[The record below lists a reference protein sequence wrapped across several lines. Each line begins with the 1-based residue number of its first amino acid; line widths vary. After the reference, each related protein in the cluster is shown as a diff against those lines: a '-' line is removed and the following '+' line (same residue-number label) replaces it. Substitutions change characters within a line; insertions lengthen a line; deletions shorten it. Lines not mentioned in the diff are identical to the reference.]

1 MNQSL
6 SFTVLVLYCKEN
18 KEETKNRDKGKEQ
31 RTAFLN
37 IFDILKKLS
46 MLDLFKLNI
55 SYE

>member
-1 MNQSL
+1 M
-6 SFTVLVLYCKEN
+6 FDEPIFVFYCTCKEN

-31 RTAFLN
+31 RTPFVN
-37 IFDILKKLS
+37 IFDILKRLS